1 MARRGALGSGHRA
14 QPALLGQHGI
24 SEQELH
30 LDTIKYILNCLSNR
44 ALRSLTAGE
53 KGTAGINL
61 SGVFGGWNRV
71 QQKRNGIS
79 ILLHVINRAN
89 KDNNSTMCVWRMAK
103 A

>member
-14 QPALLGQHGI
+14 QPALLGQHGM

-30 LDTIKYILNCLSNR
+30 LDTKYILNCLSNR
-44 ALRSLTAGE
+44 ALHSLTAGE

-61 SGVFGGWNRV
+61 SGVFGGWNRL

-79 ILLHVINRAN
+79 ILLRVINRAN